1 MEAYCLKCRQKREIS
16 QPIAEFTKTG
26 TPITKGVCTVCG
38 SKLSLMGNTS
48 AHAGLEKP
56 IIEKT
61 VTSPKTQVD
70 KKNSRAGVKTV
81 KKTGS
86 NVRITRTKTGSPT
99 TVISDQKLV
108 IVESPAKARTVGRF
122 LGKGYA
128 VRASIGHVRDL
139 KKSTL
144 SVDVEHN
151 FEPEYRV
158 PNEKRQLVKELTE
171 LAKNSKQ
178 VYLATD
184 PDREGEAIAWHLLEA
199 ASIDSNR
206 VERVVFHEIT
216 QPAIREAFQN
226 PRSIDMNLVDAQQA
240 RRVLDRLVGYKL
252 SPLLWAKVQGHLSAG
267 RVQSVAVRLVVDRER
282 EIENFTPKEYWTV
295 SVELQP
301 EKIKGTFFS
310 RLTKVNGQDPEL
322 STESQVQTH
331 LLNLKKASFVIRSI
345 KKGIRR
351 RKPSAPFTTSTLQ
364 QEASKRLG
372 FTANRTM
379 ALAQQ
384 LYEGIDIDH
393 EGSTGLITYMRTDS
407 TNISEIA
414 QKDAREFIQNRFGAA
429 YAPKTPPQYRAKAKG
444 AQEAHEAVRP
454 TDIRRTPE
462 SMKEYLGR
470 DQQRLYQLIWQRFL
484 SSQMED
490 AVYDTMTIDVDADF
504 VNNYL
509 FRSSGSKLQFQ
520 GFLAVYEESQDED
533 VKADEMENTIFP
545 DGLFEGQKQKCIRM
559 IPEQHFTQP
568 PARFTEA
575 TLVKALEENGIGR
588 PSTYASILSTI
599 QGRGYVVR
607 EAKRLYPTEIGN
619 VVNDLL
625 VRSFPSVVDVGFTSF
640 LEGDLDKVAE
650 GEKNWQS
657 VVGEFYDTFEPALDL
672 AMKDLPK
679 TRPEPEKLG
688 RACPNCGRDL
698 VIRQGRFG
706 KFVSC
711 SGFPSCRY
719 TEPILQSMGISC
731 PDCGKDLI
739 VKRSKT
745 GRTFYGCSAYPECQ
759 FTSWKKPVKTK
770 CPNCGGL
777 MVVANKTK
785 IQCIK
790 CHTEA
795 ENNEE

>member
-1 MEAYCLKCRQKREIS
+1 M
-16 QPIAEFTKTG
+16 
-26 TPITKGVCTVCG
+26 
-38 SKLSLMGNTS
+38 
-48 AHAGLEKP
+48 
-56 IIEKT
+56 
-61 VTSPKTQVD
+61 
-70 KKNSRAGVKTV
+70 
-81 KKTGS
+81 
-86 NVRITRTKTGSPT
+86 
-99 TVISDQKLV
+99 
-108 IVESPAKARTVGRF
+108 
-122 LGKGYA
+122 
-128 VRASIGHVRDL
+128 
-139 KKSTL
+139 
-144 SVDVEHN
+144 
-151 FEPEYRV
+151 
-158 PNEKRQLVKELTE
+158 
-171 LAKNSKQ
+171 
-178 VYLATD
+178 
-184 PDREGEAIAWHLLEA
+184 
-199 ASIDSNR
+199 
-206 VERVVFHEIT
+206 
-216 QPAIREAFQN
+216 
-226 PRSIDMNLVDAQQA
+226 
-240 RRVLDRLVGYKL
+240 
-252 SPLLWAKVQGHLSAG
+252 
-267 RVQSVAVRLVVDRER
+267 VDRER
-282 EIENFTPKEYWTV
+282 EIENFNPQEYWTV
-295 SVELQP
+295 TVELQP
-301 EKIKGTFFS
+301 EKVKGTFFS
-310 RLTKVNGQDPEL
+310 RLAKVNGQDPEL
-322 STESQVQTH
+322 STEGQVQTH
-331 LLNLKKASFVIRSI
+331 LTNLEKASFVIQSI

-384 LYEGIDIDH
+384 LYEGIDIRN

-414 QKDAREFIQNRFGAA
+414 QKDAREFIQNRFGTA
-429 YAPKTPPQYRAKAKG
+429 YAPKTSPQYRTRVKG

-454 TDIRRTPE
+454 TDIKRSPE
-462 SMKEYLGR
+462 SVKEYLGR
-470 DQQRLYQLIWQRFL
+470 DQLRLYQLIWQRFL
-484 SSQMED
+484 ASQMED
-490 AVYDTMTIDVDADF
+490 AVYDTMTIDIEAES

-575 TLVKALEENGIGR
+575 TLVKALEDNGIGR

-599 QGRGYVVR
+599 QGRGYIVR
-607 EAKRLYPTEIGN
+607 EAKRLYPTDIGN

-625 VRSFPSVVDVGFTSF
+625 VKNFPSVVDVGFTSF

-650 GEKNWQS
+650 GGKHWQA
-657 VVGEFYDTFEPALDL
+657 VVGEFYDTFEPALNL

-688 RACPNCGRDL
+688 RSCPNCGRDL
-698 VIRQGRFG
+698 VIRQGKIC
-706 KFVSC
+706 KFISC

-719 TEPILQSMGISC
+719 TEPILQSLGIAC
-731 PDCGKDLI
+731 PECGKDLI
-739 VKRSKT
+739 VKRSKN

-777 MVVANKTK
+777 MVVVSKTK